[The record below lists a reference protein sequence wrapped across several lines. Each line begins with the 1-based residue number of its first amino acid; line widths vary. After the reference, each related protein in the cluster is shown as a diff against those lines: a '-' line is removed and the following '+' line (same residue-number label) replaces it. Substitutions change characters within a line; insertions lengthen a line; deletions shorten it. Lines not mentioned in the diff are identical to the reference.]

1 MTCGPVCRG
10 RGWWVPL
17 GLGWSTKKRE
27 ATWPHAAP
35 DSFCG
40 PYPDE
45 GSCRSVVLV
54 RLFAQ
59 NLRISSLG
67 LVLGKL
73 REVHQYDTCSQT
85 LDRGTLHVSLGSRRR
100 VDNDQTSAED
110 FCCSLGELFFEGC
123 TLLILRVLVQSLAQ
137 RLLCC
142 GVLPGTKIISYI
154 SIDNSR
160 SVGLQG
166 RLRWPLL
173 RVGIILQLLFKLVG
187 KRVERRIEKED
198 RGGMREMEGENKY
211 ENIKIKRE
219 EVEEKEARGG
229 TREMEGADKNEE
241 RGKQRVLSQKQE

>member
-154 SIDNSR
+154 SIDNIR

-166 RLRWPLL
+166 RLRWPLF
-173 RVGIILQLLFKLVG
+173 VHTF
-187 KRVERRIEKED
+187 
-198 RGGMREMEGENKY
+198 
-211 ENIKIKRE
+211 IK
-219 EVEEKEARGG
+219 
-229 TREMEGADKNEE
+229 NY
-241 RGKQRVLSQKQE
+241 

>member
-85 LDRGTLHVSLGSRRR
+85 LDTGTLPVSLGSRRR

-110 FCCSLGELFFEGC
+110 SAAAWASFSSRAALCLFFA
-123 TLLILRVLVQSLAQ
+123 SLFNLSHNVFFAAASCPEQ
-137 RLLCC
+137 R
-142 GVLPGTKIISYI
+142 S
-154 SIDNSR
+154 
-160 SVGLQG
+160 SVTS
-166 RLRWPLL
+166 PSTTS
-173 RVGIILQLLFKLVG
+173 
-187 KRVERRIEKED
+187 D
-198 RGGMREMEGENKY
+198 
-211 ENIKIKRE
+211 
-219 EVEEKEARGG
+219 
-229 TREMEGADKNEE
+229 
-241 RGKQRVLSQKQE
+241 LSDCKDA

>member
-73 REVHQYDTCSQT
+73 REVHQHDTCSQT
-85 LDRGTLHVSLGSRRR
+85 LDTGTLHVSLGSRRR

-154 SIDNSR
+154 SIDNIR

-173 RVGIILQLLFKLVG
+173 CVGIILQLLFKLVG
-187 KRVERRIEKED
+187 KRVEMRIEKED

-219 EVEEKEARGG
+219 EVEEKEA
-229 TREMEGADKNEE
+229 
-241 RGKQRVLSQKQE
+241 

>member
-85 LDRGTLHVSLGSRRR
+85 LDRNSPCKPWQPPPSGQRPNECGGFLLQLGRAFLRGLHFAYSSRPCSISRT
-100 VDNDQTSAED
+100 TS
-110 FCCSLGELFFEGC
+110 S
-123 TLLILRVLVQSLAQ
+123 
-137 RLLCC
+137 
-142 GVLPGTKIISYI
+142 
-154 SIDNSR
+154 
-160 SVGLQG
+160 
-166 RLRWPLL
+166 LL
-173 RVGIILQLLFKLVG
+173 RRPARNKDHQLHLHRQHQICRTATTPEMAPTVRWYYPSIIVQ
-187 KRVERRIEKED
+187 
-198 RGGMREMEGENKY
+198 
-211 ENIKIKRE
+211 
-219 EVEEKEARGG
+219 AR
-229 TREMEGADKNEE
+229 
-241 RGKQRVLSQKQE
+241 